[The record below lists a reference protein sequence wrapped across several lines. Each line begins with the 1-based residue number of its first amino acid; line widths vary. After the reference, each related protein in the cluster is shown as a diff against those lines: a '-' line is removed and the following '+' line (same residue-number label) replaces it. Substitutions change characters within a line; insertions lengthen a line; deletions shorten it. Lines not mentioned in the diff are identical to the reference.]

1 MKEMHSTFIQLMII
15 KHRSWVGF
23 IESIDF
29 GSYFNNIIFEI
40 LKDENDVK
48 CGQTTFMDV
57 TKLIADKIKDEQ
69 LTRLAMGSGYQ
80 ALNRMNTFSEMGKYD
95 RLSWLDY

>member
-1 MKEMHSTFIQLMII
+1 M
-15 KHRSWVGF
+15 
-23 IESIDF
+23 
-29 GSYFNNIIFEI
+29 
-40 LKDENDVK
+40 K

-95 RLSWLDY
+95 RLS